1 MLLKNRGLGEKV
13 AGLIEKETG
22 IETRSAVIGHVQRG
36 GSPTL
41 FDRILGTRVG
51 AKAAELVAQRKFGQ
65 MVALRGNAVV
75 GVSLQEATAKLKTV
89 PPEWLKLADTF
100 FK

>member
-1 MLLKNRGLGEKV
+1 M
-13 AGLIEKETG
+13 
-22 IETRSAVIGHVQRG
+22 IGHVQRG
-36 GSPTL
+36 GGPTL

-51 AKAAELVAQRKFGQ
+51 VKAAELVANGQFGQ
-65 MVALRGNAVV
+65 MVALRGNDVV
-75 GVSLQEATAKLKTV
+75 GVSLEEATSKLKTV